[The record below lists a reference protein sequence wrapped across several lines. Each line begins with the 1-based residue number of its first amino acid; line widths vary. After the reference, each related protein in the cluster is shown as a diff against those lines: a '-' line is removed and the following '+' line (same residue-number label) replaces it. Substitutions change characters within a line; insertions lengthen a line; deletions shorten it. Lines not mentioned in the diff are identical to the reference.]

1 VDATSA
7 YALSEHGLKSYITFK
22 DTTWSLK
29 DANKN
34 ATVLEDLPS
43 IPESLI

>member
-1 VDATSA
+1 MDATSA
-7 YALSEHGLKSYITFK
+7 YALSEHGLKSYITIK

-29 DANKN
+29 DAIKN